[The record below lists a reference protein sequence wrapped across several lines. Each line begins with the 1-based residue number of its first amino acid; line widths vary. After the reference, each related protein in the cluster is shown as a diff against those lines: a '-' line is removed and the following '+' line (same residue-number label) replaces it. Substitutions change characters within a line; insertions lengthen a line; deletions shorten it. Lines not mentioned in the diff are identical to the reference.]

1 MSLSRG
7 LWHLLQYLVRL
18 ALSDLLLE
26 QPCAVVHDA
35 RGVAGGS
42 SSDSREVRAAV
53 RPVRVQAPA
62 NAAGGFDELYMDLI
76 GGLAKVSGGTTRGQ
90 RLERAFHDS
99 VRECL
104 SDPSIIALIRRS
116 TVLGMRGADETAN
129 PL

>member
-1 MSLSRG
+1 M
-7 LWHLLQYLVRL
+7 
-18 ALSDLLLE
+18 
-26 QPCAVVHDA
+26 
-35 RGVAGGS
+35 
-42 SSDSREVRAAV
+42 

-116 TVLGMRGADETAN
+116 TVLRMRGADETAN